1 MQGVGGAVV
10 LYQQGKALICAAVR
24 GVYEHHGNDG
34 GVGGALDGV
43 YSAWDGRGYGYA
55 IDIAFGSS

>member
-1 MQGVGGAVV
+1 MV
-10 LYQQGKALICAAVR
+10 LHQQGKALICAAVR

-34 GVGGALDGV
+34 GVGDAFDGACG
-43 YSAWDGRGYGYA
+43 AWDGRGCGYG